1 MSQENV
7 EVIQHAFE
15 TYNRHGARTV
25 ARDYWHPDIEWE
37 IGPWAIALGG
47 QSHWRGAEQAIAN
60 FDELESLLGRFTME
74 VLDTAEGRD
83 EVFVE
88 ARLHGEG
95 LESGAGVDQRFWYAM
110 RVEGSRV
117 RRIRIFDNRA
127 EALEAAGLRE

>member
-7 EVIQHAFE
+7 EVIRRVFE
-15 TYNRHGARTV
+15 TYNGHDARTV
-25 ARDYWHPDIEWE
+25 ARDYLHPDIERE
-37 IGPWAIALGG
+37 LGPFAVALG
-47 QSHWRGAEQAIAN
+47 QTHLRGREQTIAS
-60 FDELESLLGRFTME
+60 FDEVESLLGRFMME
-74 VLDTAEGRD
+74 VLDTAEGRG

-110 RVEGSRV
+110 RVEGDRV